1 MPTSDE
7 PLAQLPLLAGL
18 DADEFLAVASRFSRE
33 EFSPGT
39 RILEE
44 NYIGIKLYVLVEGR
58 VRVYRHMGG
67 TQLLINT
74 LGPPE
79 TFGEISVIDGGL
91 ASASVEAETDVVAL
105 SLQNNDFHALMES
118 SVTLRAKVLE
128 NLLKTMC
135 QRIRSTT
142 NQVQD
147 YFAINQA
154 LCQNENFRKFYQLLC
169 L

>member
-1 MPTSDE
+1 MDPAE
-7 PLAQLPLLAGL
+7 PLAQLPLLSGL
-18 DADEFLAVASRFSRE
+18 DADEFLAVASRFTRE

-44 NYIGIKLYVLVEGR
+44 GFLGLKVYVLVEGR
-58 VRVYRHMGG
+58 VRIYRRMGG
-67 TQLLINT
+67 GQLLINT

-79 TFGEISVIDGGL
+79 TFGEISVIDGGP
-91 ASASVEAETDVVAL
+91 ASASVEAETEVVAL
-105 SLQNNDFHALMES
+105 SLQRDDFHALMDGS
-118 SVTLRAKVLE
+118 LALRAKICK
-128 NLLKTMC
+128 NLLDTMC

-154 LCQNENFRKFYQLLC
+154 LCDNENFRKFYKLLC